1 MVKFN
6 ERRVGAATTVSA
18 RGMRRP
24 IAALAAIWRTV
35 GVTALG
41 VALLAVARP
50 TAAQD
55 IGLPV
60 GTQAQAVSLED
71 LDGNAVDLG
80 QFIGK
85 GPVLLEFWATWC
97 PLCEELEPAMHAVE
111 QRFGDAVEVVVVAV
125 GVNQN
130 PRSIR
135 RHLEG
140 HRMPGRVLFDTKGAA
155 TRAFKAPTTSYVV
168 VLDAQGR
175 VAYTGQGSD
184 QDLVAAVARVTGQ

>member
-1 MVKFN
+1 MVKRHEQRVRVR
-6 ERRVGAATTVSA
+6 ERRV
-18 RGMRRP
+18 R
-24 IAALAAIWRTV
+24 V
-35 GVTALG
+35 GVWAG
-41 VALLAVARP
+41 ALLVLLAFARP
-50 TAAQD
+50 VVGQD

-60 GTQAQAVSLED
+60 GTQVQAVTVED

-85 GPVLLEFWATWC
+85 GPVLFEFWATWC
-97 PLCEELEPAMHAVE
+97 PLCEELEPRMHAVE
-111 QRFGDAVEVVVVAV
+111 QRFGDAIEVVVVAV

-140 HRMPGRVLFDTKGAA
+140 HRMPGRMVFDAKGAA

-175 VAYTGQGSD
+175 VAYTGQGGD
-184 QDLVAAVARVTGQ
+184 QDLVAAVARVTGG